1 MSGIGIVF
9 PMGQSRKLLEKSG
22 QWDVWEQE
30 LEIFRKYFQQV
41 VFFESRYRDIRR
53 FLEASTF
60 PLYRKKDLERCDL
73 LFGVHLSGAL
83 LCFLAKLRFGIPY
96 VVSYAY
102 DYGEFAWREKKWTQW
117 IAIKLLTKLFLHHA
131 DLVIVPT
138 EKLKK
143 HAESFGARRAVVIP
157 NGVNTELFRPALKG
171 LTLRPQGQALSG
183 FSSTINHQPLIIL
196 SVGRLEPQK
205 NFSVLVEAVA
215 RLKKSFKGRSFR
227 VVLVGQGSLEK
238 ELKDQ
243 AEKQEVHL
251 TIHRSVQ
258 HEQLPDIYRSAG
270 VFVLPSLFEGHPKV
284 LLEAMSCGLPVIA
297 SDIPGCRDIVTNQHD
312 GLLVRP
318 TVGGLQRGLEQLLND
333 QRFAAK
339 LGRNARQTILSKY
352 DKKILMKKEIQLLH
366 KTIGDR

>member
-1 MSGIGIVF
+1 MKRIGIVF
-9 PMGQSRKLLEKSG
+9 PMGQSKKRLEERG
-22 QWDVWEQE
+22 QWNVWVQE
-30 LEIFRKYFQQV
+30 LQIFRKHFNPV
-41 VFFESRYRDIRR
+41 MLFESRYEDIRR
-53 FLEASTF
+53 FFEVSTF
-60 PLYRKKDLERCDL
+60 LFDRKKELVRCDF

-83 LCFLAKLRFGIPY
+83 LCVFAKLRFGIPY

-183 FSSTINHQPLIIL
+183 FPSTINHQPLIIL
-196 SVGRLEPQK
+196 SVGRLESQK

-227 VVLVGQGSLEK
+227 VILVGQGSLEK

-243 AEKQEVHL
+243 MEKQSVRL
-251 TIHRSVQ
+251 SIHRSVP
-258 HEQLPDIYRSAG
+258 HEQLPSICQTAS
-270 VFVLPSLFEGHPKV
+270 VFVLPSLFEGHPKA

-297 SDIPGCRDIVTNQHD
+297 SRIPGCTDIVTDGYD
-312 GLLVRP
+312 GLLVEP
-318 TVGGLQRGLEQLLND
+318 TANGLQRGLEHIFRD
-333 QRFAAK
+333 QMFARR
-339 LGRNARQTILSKY
+339 LGEHARQTIVSKF
-352 DKKILMKKEIQLLH
+352 DKKKLMEKEMQILH
-366 KTIGDR
+366 KTLGER